1 MDWITGLHAMN
12 LLLAAGLGL
21 AAYREARR
29 GDKRLC
35 KRLSAFAAV
44 AALFSLAQLSN

>member
-1 MDWITGLHAMN
+1 MDWLTGLLAMN
-12 LLLAAGLGL
+12 VLMAAGLGL

-29 GDKRLC
+29 GDKRLS

-44 AALFSLAQLSN
+44 AALFSLAQLTN